1 MSEALADSLEV
12 RATVRRL
19 VFEDCADED
28 RDELL
33 GWEELDAYIE
43 ELCGYGVERLSRE
56 PDVLTGECVRI
67 EKQLQEVA
75 CGNYRALINS
85 FESSGA
91 VREGISKVQEHLQQ
105 LLTAIPEVSQSIRDL
120 TGNANAAESQRQVK
134 LRILG
139 EHSRVLE
146 ILEIPQLMLSLVRA
160 ELHDEALEL
169 INYTRK
175 LATNFSD
182 VPDVKRIAAE
192 VEVITTLMVS
202 QLLSLLRSS
211 IQLPMCLRVVSYLRR
226 LKCFTEDGIRRLF
239 LQNRGKW
246 MKSVIQSSSASSAQG
261 RLERMSDDTRAMM
274 FEIITQ
280 YRTVFLDDQAVDG
293 DAGASIIHD
302 WVMQSIE
309 HYLAMVHVGLKD
321 VHDGANL
328 STILQQTMYCGQS
341 LGRVGAD
348 FRPLLVPVFETAV
361 VKLYETGLG
370 TTLLRFKA
378 IIAEHDWVSKPAAA
392 AESLPLT
399 KIREAT
405 VDDCT
410 PPRDALLFP
419 PLAVF
424 LGGMLAAHNELRF
437 CCPLTLIKTLSD
449 CLEAVLISCVEALCE
464 FGGEKGKLL
473 RDDEVENF
481 IEVSRIFRD
490 SAAPYAVK
498 CLERCLNGPSK
509 VDLQEVESRVSSL
522 VSPS

>member
-19 VFEDCADED
+19 IFEEYDGND

-33 GWEELDAYIE
+33 GWEELDVYIE

-91 VREGISKVQEHLQQ
+91 VREGISRVKLHLQQ
-105 LLTAIPEVSQSIRDL
+105 LLSAVPEVSQSVRDL
-120 TGNANAAESQRQVK
+120 TSNANVVESQRQIK

-146 ILEIPQLMLSLVRA
+146 IMEIPQLMLSLVRA

-169 INYTRK
+169 INYTKK
-175 LATNFSD
+175 LASNFSG

-192 VEVITTLMVS
+192 VDIIIGLMVS

-211 IQLPMCLRVVSYLRR
+211 IQLPMCLRVISYLRR
-226 LKCFTEDGIRRLF
+226 LKYFSEDGIRRLF

-246 MKSVIQSSSASSAQG
+246 MNSVIQNTSAPSAQS
-261 RLERMSDDTRAMM
+261 RLERISDDTRAMM

-280 YRTVFLDDQAVDG
+280 YRTVFLDEQAAEEDS
-293 DAGASIIHD
+293 GASIIHD

-309 HYLAMVHVGLKD
+309 HYLATIHTGLKD
-321 VHDGANL
+321 VHDGASL

-348 FRPLLVPVFETAV
+348 FRPLLVPVFESAV
-361 VKLYETGLG
+361 VKLYQNGLRV
-370 TTLLRFKA
+370 TLLRFKA
-378 IIAEHDWVSKPAAA
+378 MIAEYDWVSKPA
-392 AESLPLT
+392 T
-399 KIREAT
+399 T
-405 VDDCT
+405 VDSMPLASKREEMIDACA

-424 LGGMLAAHNELRF
+424 LSGMLAAHNELRF
-437 CCPLTLIKTLSD
+437 CCPTTLASALSS
-449 CLEAVLISCVEALCE
+449 CLEAVLISSVEALCE
-464 FGGEKGKLL
+464 FGGPNGELL

-481 IEVSRIFRD
+481 TEVSRVFYN
-490 SAAPYAVK
+490 SAAPYSVR
-498 CLERCLNGPSK
+498 CLERCLSGPSS
-509 VDLQEVESRVSSL
+509 VDMQQVESRASLLVNSS
-522 VSPS
+522 